1 MNETRKQLERL
12 KVAFPGKYVTI
23 KAEIHFHSEG
33 TQTHDFEAYTE
44 DHGRAQGHS
53 VKDAVDRLI
62 AKANGTIEPQD
73 AAEAIDQIEAAT
85 IQPTPENEPK

>member
-1 MNETRKQLERL
+1 MNETRRQLERL

-23 KAEIHFHSEG
+23 KAEIHFHSDGSEKY
-33 TQTHDFEAYTE
+33 DFEAYTE
-44 DHGRAQGHS
+44 DHGRAQGES

-73 AAEAIDQIEAAT
+73 ASDAIDQISAANQMKEAAL
-85 IQPTPENEPK
+85 